1 MLVCRCV
8 EDYLRSP
15 LSECIV
21 QAREET
27 DVSDHW
33 DEVQFRELLF
43 KLEPEVVH
51 WSLGVIIE
59 HKFFD
64 SEGCELAAELGSDRS
79 CGSGHHDCLA
89 LEVLDYLFHG
99 DLDFRTHEKVLD
111 LDVSEGVVRL
121 AVYHLVDR
129 RSEEHLDAQVD
140 RILDHAVFLKACL
153 FLCCEK
159 DGVCIYSRY
168 GVVKL
173 LFCAYVEG
181 LLLGDDVGNAAFAVL
196 EETDDVIMRRV
207 LQARYEGH

>member
-1 MLVCRCV
+1 MLVCCCV
-8 EDYLRSP
+8 EYYLRSP

-21 QAREET
+21 QAWEET

-33 DEVQFRELLF
+33 DEVEFRELLF
-43 KLEPEVVH
+43 KLKPEVVH

-59 HKFFD
+59 HKLFD

-79 CGSGHHDCLA
+79 CCSGNHDCLA

-121 AVYHLVDR
+121 AVDHLVDR

-153 FLCCEK
+153 FFCCEK
-159 DGVCIYSRY
+159 YCVCINCSY

-173 LFCAYVEG
+173 LLCAYVEG
-181 LLLGDDVGNAAFAVL
+181 LLLGDDVGYAALSELKEA
-196 EETDDVIMRRV
+196 DDVIMRRV
-207 LQARYEGH
+207 LQAWYERY